1 MNMDD
6 YSISTL
12 HESKNEWT
20 ARLVNIL
27 YPLVIEGLYSIF
39 DEAVKICKENNENEK
54 YLMTFQ
60 NFISRIPK
68 WNPTIIANERQRIY
82 EKSGCSYLEELLTC
96 THIIQLKLLTSIRG
110 GSKQKKVDIAIPKI
124 DDFIHKTYIF
134 VARKIYKN
142 VYLFEVGIPPLQ
154 IQKNNRELELIV
166 QECILNSVR
175 DSIPVENILRAYM
188 DESVEEDVTEEIF
201 EEKMPNEKKTQE
213 QIKTDIQEEIQQL
226 QQKDVVGG
234 AEIVTP
240 TLETSFEPIAS
251 VDTNNNI
258 HDISSSQD
266 KEDNEDNRYKL
277 QITEENVNLDDD
289 ELEELKEKDDDL
301 PELLLDNIEILD

>member
-1 MNMDD
+1 MDD

-124 DDFIHKTYIF
+124 EDFIHKTYIF

-166 QECILNSVR
+166 QECILNSIR

-201 EEKMPNEKKTQE
+201 EEKIPNEKDTQE

-226 QQKDVVGG
+226 QEKDVVGG
-234 AEIVTP
+234 AEKVTPP
-240 TLETSFEPIAS
+240 TLETSFDTPFPS
-251 VDTNNNI
+251 VDINNTI
-258 HDISSSQD
+258 HDVSSQD

-277 QITEENVNLDDD
+277 QITEENVNLDHD